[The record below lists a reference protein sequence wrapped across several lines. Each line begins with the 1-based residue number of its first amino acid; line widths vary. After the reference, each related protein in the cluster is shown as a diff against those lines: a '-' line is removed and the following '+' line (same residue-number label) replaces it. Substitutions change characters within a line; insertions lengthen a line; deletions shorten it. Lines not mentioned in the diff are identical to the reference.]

1 MEGRGG
7 KTYNITD
14 LRNQESSQ
22 PAGTAS
28 QPAGA
33 ACQPGQEG
41 EYFLGEQGMASGLKR
56 TAL

>member
-7 KTYNITD
+7 KAYNITD
-14 LRNQESSQ
+14 LRNQE
-22 PAGTAS
+22 PS

-33 ACQPGQEG
+33 ASQPGQEG
-41 EYFLGEQGMASGLKR
+41 EYFLGEQGMAYGVKI